1 MLRAERITSA
11 LDSSFWNIEA
21 YDKTQSTNTLIKEKL
36 RNNCPEGVV
45 ATALIQEGGYGR
57 QGRLWSSPLGGL
69 YFSFALRPFAH
80 DQGLDQKTIPT
91 LSLVVALSLYR
102 VLTDLGI
109 SCAQIKWP
117 NDVLVDQ
124 KKVCGISLEGVA
136 GGICVGVGINVFP
149 HAGQSAL
156 SQSYETGY
164 VGSLL
169 VGQGTYSGEE
179 GKQDLGFDSSVHHD
193 SGANVTGSASSFS
206 SRSAAQGNQDAD
218 LPALYE
224 KKSNGTQPFMA
235 NLSPFRQAVLEN
247 LLASFLNAFD
257 YNYKTWLDQGFSAFL
272 DEYNSLLFN
281 VGEYVTLESVTNTT
295 LFSGVVKGINK
306 EGFLLLKQPDGQII
320 ATSSGEVHTRHK

>member
-11 LDSSFWNIEA
+11 LDSSFWNIET
-21 YDKTQSTNTLIKEKL
+21 YDKIQSTNTLIKEKL

-45 ATALIQEGGYGR
+45 ATALIQKGGYGR
-57 QGRLWSSPLGGL
+57 QGRLWLSPLGGL
-69 YFSFALRPFAH
+69 YFSFALRPFVH
-80 DQGLDQKTIPT
+80 NQGLDQKTIPT
-91 LSLVVALSLYR
+91 LSLVVALSLHR

-164 VGSLL
+164 VGPLL
-169 VGQGTYSGEE
+169 AGQSTDEIKHKDGR
-179 GKQDLGFDSSVHHD
+179 KDS
-193 SGANVTGSASSFS
+193 
-206 SRSAAQGNQDAD
+206 
-218 LPALYE
+218 
-224 KKSNGTQPFMA
+224 A
-235 NLSPFRQAVLEN
+235 NLSPTQQAALEN
-247 LLASFLNAFD
+247 VLASFLNAFD
-257 YNYKTWLDQGFSAFL
+257 YNYKMWLDQGFSAFL

-281 VGEYVTLESVTNTT
+281 VGEFVTLESVTSTT
-295 LFSGVVKGINK
+295 LFSGVVEGINK

>member
-11 LDSSFWNIEA
+11 LDSSFWNIET
-21 YDKTQSTNTLIKEKL
+21 YDKIQSTNTLIKEKL

-45 ATALIQEGGYGR
+45 ATALIQKGGYGR
-57 QGRLWSSPLGGL
+57 QGRLWLSPLGGL
-69 YFSFALRPFAH
+69 YFSFALRPFVH
-80 DQGLDQKTIPT
+80 NQGLDQKTIPT
-91 LSLVVALSLYR
+91 LSLVVALSLHR

-164 VGSLL
+164 VGPLL
-169 VGQGTYSGEE
+169 AGQSTDEIKHKDGR
-179 GKQDLGFDSSVHHD
+179 KDS
-193 SGANVTGSASSFS
+193 
-206 SRSAAQGNQDAD
+206 
-218 LPALYE
+218 
-224 KKSNGTQPFMA
+224 A
-235 NLSPFRQAVLEN
+235 NLSPTQQAVLEN
-247 LLASFLNAFD
+247 VLASFLNAFD
-257 YNYKTWLDQGFSAFL
+257 YNYKMWLDQGFSAFL
-272 DEYNSLLFN
+272 DEYNGLLFN
-281 VGEYVTLESVTNTT
+281 VGEFVTLESVTSTT
-295 LFSGVVKGINK
+295 LFSGVVEGINK